1 MPDAT
6 DALTRPSTSGRS
18 NATRGP
24 IKGAKDA
31 PATRGDADRNV
42 VKSLRRA
49 MSVFE
54 AIAASE
60 RPLSVAEIAAATGLA
75 RPTAHRIVQTLVS
88 LSYLAQSA
96 VDSKLTM
103 GLRILPLAAS
113 ALDTNRM
120 RIEALPHLQVLAQ
133 RTGMRVNL
141 GVLCDDQVM
150 YLAGVEKPSLP
161 TIYSRFGKTA
171 PVHCCSLGKAI
182 LAFLPKDDALRILA
196 ARPLASQTPNSI
208 TSMDRL
214 LEELKATRTRGYA
227 IDAAEHLPMT
237 FCVAAPILDVSY
249 QPVGAVSISAG
260 AADAVLAEVGAVRH
274 CAELISHR
282 P

>member
-1 MPDAT
+1 MPDAIHT
-6 DALTRPSTSGRS
+6 LTGQPAKGRSKATSG
-18 NATRGP
+18 P
-24 IKGAKDA
+24 INDAKSA
-31 PATRGDADRNV
+31 PATKGNAERNV

-49 MSVFE
+49 MSIFE
-54 AIAASE
+54 AIAAGE
-60 RPLSVAEIAAATGLA
+60 RPLSVAEIATATGLA

-141 GVLCDDQVM
+141 GVLFDDQVM

-182 LAFLPKDDALRILA
+182 LAFLPKEDALRTLA

-214 LEELKATRTRGYA
+214 LEDLEATRVRGYA

-237 FCVAAPILDVSY
+237 FCVAAPIYDISY

-260 AADAVLAEVGAVRH
+260 SADAVLAQAGAVRH
-274 CAELISHR
+274 CAELIAHL

>member
-1 MPDAT
+1 MLNLIHT
-6 DALTRPSTSGRS
+6 LTRQPTKERS
-18 NATRGP
+18 KVTRRP
-24 IKGAKDA
+24 IKDAKNA
-31 PATRGDADRNV
+31 HAASGNTERNV

-49 MSVFE
+49 MSILE
-54 AIAASE
+54 AIAASG
-60 RPLSVAEIAAATGLA
+60 RPLSVAELATSTGLA
-75 RPTAHRIVQTLVS
+75 RTTIHRIVQTLVS
-88 LSYLAQSA
+88 LAYLAQSE
-96 VDSKLTM
+96 VDSRLTI
-103 GLRILPLAAS
+103 GLRTLPLAAS

-120 RIEALPHLQVLAQ
+120 RIEALPHLQALAQ

-141 GVLCDDQVM
+141 GVLFDNQVM

-161 TIYSRFGKTA
+161 TIYSRFGKMA

-182 LAFLPKDDALRILA
+182 LAFLPKKDALRTLA
-196 ARPLASQTPNSI
+196 AWPLTRQTPNSI

-214 LEELKATRTRGYA
+214 LEDLEATRARGYA
-227 IDAAEHLPMT
+227 IDAAEHQPMT
-237 FCVAAPILDVSY
+237 FCVAAPIYDISY

-260 AADAVLAEVGAVRH
+260 SADAVIAEVGAVRH

>member
-1 MPDAT
+1 VPDTIHLLA
-6 DALTRPSTSGRS
+6 RQSTKGRAKSSGGS
-18 NATRGP
+18 
-24 IKGAKDA
+24 IKRAKKS
-31 PATRGDADRNV
+31 PATGDADRNA

-49 MSVFE
+49 MSIFE
-54 AIAASE
+54 AVAASD
-60 RPLSVAEIAAATGLA
+60 RPLSVAGIAAATGLA

-96 VDSKLTM
+96 IDSKFTM

-182 LAFLPKDDALRILA
+182 LAYLPKEDALRILE
-196 ARPLASQTPNSI
+196 ARPLVSQTPNSI

-214 LEELKATRTRGYA
+214 LEELEATRARGYA

-237 FCVAAPILDVSY
+237 FCLAVPIYDIAY
-249 QPVGAVSISAG
+249 HPVGAISITAGSA
-260 AADAVLAEVGAVRH
+260 DEVLGNVGAVRH
-274 CAELISHR
+274 CAELISHLQ
-282 P
+282 